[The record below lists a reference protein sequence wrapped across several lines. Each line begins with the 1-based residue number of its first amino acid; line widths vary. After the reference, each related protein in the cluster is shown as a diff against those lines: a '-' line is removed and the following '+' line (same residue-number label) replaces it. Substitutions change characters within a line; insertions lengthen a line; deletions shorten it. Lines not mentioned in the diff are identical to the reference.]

1 MHADSFV
8 RKWGSTT
15 LTESQAAHEHF
26 SDLCRLLDEPTPAQA
41 DPTGATYCFERRVAQ
56 AGGRPGWAD
65 VWRKDRFAWEYKS
78 PGEDLDKAFT
88 QLQRYAPALGNP
100 PLLIVSDLR
109 SFRVHTNWTYVV
121 SQVYEI
127 GPADL
132 LDPDKRLILKWAFS
146 DPDRLKPTR
155 TRQALTEEA
164 AARFAALAARLER
177 RGYPSGEVAHFLIR
191 LVFCMFAESV
201 GLLRERM
208 FSRLLDNTVHRPDRF
223 AAKAAELFEAMRTGG
238 EVGFEEV
245 QWFNGGLFNDAT
257 ALPLEPEDI
266 VAVQKAAALD
276 WSDIDPSIMGTLF
289 ERGLTP
295 ERRGELARAIERRDA
310 HGQSQGAVGVYY
322 TPAALIERLIEP
334 VVVRP
339 LRRDWE
345 TARKTILAHLDQTR
359 TGSPA
364 ARQKARRR
372 AEKAFHDYLERLRT
386 FRVLDPAC
394 GSGNFLYLAL
404 MALKDLEH
412 AVLVEGEALGF
423 GRAFTLIGP
432 EAVRGI
438 EVNPLALELA
448 RVSVWIG
455 EIQWRHRHGLA
466 PPRDPVLKPLKTVEH
481 GNALVSEDSG
491 ETPWPPADA
500 IVGNPPFLGN
510 KAMLRVLGE
519 AETMRIRSVYAGRVP
534 DAADLVCYWFEKAR
548 AMIAGGT
555 AKRAGLVA
563 TNSIRGGANRAVLD
577 RIRQTG
583 RIFEAWSDE
592 PWDLDGA
599 AVRVSLV
606 CFGPKDT
613 DGTPRLDG
621 REVTEI
627 FADLTGGGVDLTM
640 AKRLTENRGVSF
652 IGSTKKG
659 KFEADQATARAWLA
673 EPLNPNGRH
682 NSDVVKP
689 WINGLDVTRRP
700 RDLWIVDFGPNMPE
714 REAALF
720 PGPFQHVVTNV
731 RPVRATVR
739 NPMER
744 RLWWLHA
751 RAIHELRQSL
761 ARCPR
766 YIATPRVAKHRLFVW
781 VAGTVLPD
789 CQIVSI
795 TRDDDTI
802 FGVLHSRFHELWA
815 LRLGT
820 SLEDRPRYTP
830 STTFETF
837 PFPAGLTPDRPASDY
852 ADDPRAQAIAEAA
865 KRLNRLREAWLN
877 PPDLVKRVAEVMP
890 DLPARMV
897 PRDAGAAALL
907 KKRTLTNLYNDP
919 PDWLRD
925 AQRDLDAAV
934 ADAYGWP
941 ADLDD
946 EEVLRRLL
954 ALNLRRAAGQ
964 DEPRQ
969 LRFHFPPHQLHFSLE
984 GGAGRAPERRL
995 RPRSRPPGPDRRQ
1008 RHFAYVI
1015 PGGLTE
1021 RLHTTIQARVAMA
1034 A

>member
-1 MHADSFV
+1 M
-8 RKWGSTT
+8 
-15 LTESQAAHEHF
+15 
-26 SDLCRLLDEPTPAQA
+26 
-41 DPTGATYCFERRVAQ
+41 VA
-56 AGGRPGWAD
+56 
-65 VWRKDRFAWEYKS
+65 
-78 PGEDLDKAFT
+78 
-88 QLQRYAPALGNP
+88 
-100 PLLIVSDLR
+100 
-109 SFRVHTNWTYVV
+109 
-121 SQVYEI
+121 
-127 GPADL
+127 
-132 LDPDKRLILKWAFS
+132 
-146 DPDRLKPTR
+146 
-155 TRQALTEEA
+155 
-164 AARFAALAARLER
+164 
-177 RGYPSGEVAHFLIR
+177 
-191 LVFCMFAESV
+191 
-201 GLLRERM
+201 
-208 FSRLLDNTVHRPDRF
+208 
-223 AAKAAELFEAMRTGG
+223 
-238 EVGFEEV
+238 
-245 QWFNGGLFNDAT
+245 
-257 ALPLEPEDI
+257 
-266 VAVQKAAALD
+266 
-276 WSDIDPSIMGTLF
+276 
-289 ERGLTP
+289 
-295 ERRGELARAIERRDA
+295 
-310 HGQSQGAVGVYY
+310 
-322 TPAALIERLIEP
+322 
-334 VVVRP
+334 
-339 LRRDWE
+339 
-345 TARKTILAHLDQTR
+345 
-359 TGSPA
+359 
-364 ARQKARRR
+364 
-372 AEKAFHDYLERLRT
+372 
-386 FRVLDPAC
+386 
-394 GSGNFLYLAL
+394 
-404 MALKDLEH
+404 
-412 AVLVEGEALGF
+412 
-423 GRAFTLIGP
+423 TLIGP

-500 IVGNPPFLGN
+500 IVGNPPFLDN

-640 AKRLTENRGVSF
+640 AKRLNSNKRISFQGPVKVGAFDVDGCVARRWLMDSGNPHGRPNADVLRPLVNGMDVMRRPSDTWIIDFAEMTER
-652 IGSTKKG
+652 
-659 KFEADQATARAWLA
+659 QACLY
-673 EPLNPNGRH
+673 EGPFDHLKLH
-682 NSDVVKP
+682 VKP
-689 WINGLDVTRRP
+689 VRERNRDASRRQNWW
-700 RDLWIVDFGPNMPE
+700 RLGRSGADM
-714 REAALF
+714 REA
-720 PGPFQHVVTNV
+720 
-731 RPVRATVR
+731 
-739 NPMER
+739 
-744 RLWWLHA
+744 LH
-751 RAIHELRQSL
+751 RQS
-761 ARCPR
+761 RC
-766 YIATPRVAKHRLFVW
+766 IATPRVARHRVFVW
-781 VAGTVLPD
+781 LPSSVMPD
-789 CQIVSI
+789 SRLVVIA
-795 TRDDDTI
+795 RDDDTF
-802 FGVLHSRFHELWA
+802 FGLLHSRFHHLWS
-815 LRLGT
+815 LRLG
-820 SLEDRPRYTP
+820 SRHGVGNDPQYTP
-830 STTFETF
+830 STGFETF

-897 PRDAGAAALL
+897 PRDAGAAAVL

-995 RPRSRPPGPDRRQ
+995 RPRGRPPGPDRRQ

-1015 PGGLTE
+1015 PGGLTD